1 MKRQYTNYELKEL
14 VKSIFEDENNDFS
27 ITAED
32 ENEEITSAP
41 SIVDYLNIEFYSYKK
56 DLRTGD
62 YLDVYDTDSINNWV
76 KSLNVSMNKGFASVE
91 LTNNTPMTA
100 YDLDG
105 GTVNGKVSI
114 IIQTDRVANLDFY
127 ITWLR
132 NKYVG
137 QFEDIISNG
146 TTYTSHIVIG
156 VLDVSEVYQ
165 CALGQCITATFD
177 ISISYLEKAD
187 TYQDENIE
195 FSFDNTTYYSV
206 PISRL
211 TKSIV
216 FTGKTETR
224 QNTPTTAGTVNS
236 SVSSVYDLTYWLLNS
251 NTFIKDLDY
260 DMEKEACY
268 SYQRTTPSVEDPYAH
283 TEGGVANF
291 IIWVRTKKKNGSG
304 VEYTFTYKTII
315 TSYTKQYVNNDMT
328 VVSLKL
334 NTCPIR

>member
-14 VKSIFEDENNDFS
+14 VKSIFEDVNNDFA

-32 ENEEITSAP
+32 ENEEITSVN
-41 SIVDYLNIEFYSYKK
+41 SIVSYLNIEFYAYKK

-105 GTVNGKVSI
+105 GTVNGKVNI

-137 QFEDIISNG
+137 TFEDIVSNG

-156 VLDVSEVYQ
+156 VLEVSEVYQ
-165 CALGQCITATFD
+165 CALGQCVTATFD
-177 ISISYLEKAD
+177 ISISYLEKAE

-195 FSFDNTTYYSV
+195 FSFDNTTYYKM

-224 QNTPTTAGTVNS
+224 QLQPTTAGTMNS
-236 SVSSVYDLTYWLLNS
+236 SVSSVYDITYWLLNS
-251 NTFIKDLDY
+251 NTFMKTLDF
-260 DMEKEACY
+260 DMEKESTYQY
-268 SYQRTTPSVEDPYAH
+268 SPTVLTPQNPYITTD
-283 TEGGVANF
+283 GGIVNYV
-291 IIWVRTKKKNGSG
+291 IYIRTKKKNSEDT
-304 VEYTFTYKTII
+304 EYTFIYKTVI
-315 TSYTKQYVNNDMT
+315 TAYTKQVVNNDMT

-334 NTCPIR
+334 NTCPVR